1 MPGERLVDTLDRI
14 DSTSRTTRNAL
25 DHAVDPVLIVENM
38 LGVVR
43 SGGHVV
49 LRHTRNEGVR
59 QSYVQL
65 HQWNFDERGGHL
77 IVWRPGSETDL
88 NERLSA
94 RAEVKCHLE
103 PTGEADDENGS
114 SACCASLK
122 ARSTRARQPRQ
133 FR

>member
-1 MPGERLVDTLDRI
+1 VRARPVPGERLIDHFGPDRF
-14 DSTSRTTRNAL
+14 DVAYSRNAL

-49 LRHTRNEGVR
+49 LRHMRNEGVR

-77 IVWRPGSETDL
+77 IVWRPGWETDL

-103 PTGEADDENGS
+103 PTGEADDEWVVCVLRKFEG
-114 SACCASLK
+114 
-122 ARSTRARQPRQ
+122 
-133 FR
+133 